1 MRTTLTIDD
10 NLLLAAKELAR
21 QQNLSLSRFVND
33 TLEEKILGKRGELE
47 SRNRFKMLTFQ
58 GSGGNQ
64 DLSPTEIKG
73 MMQDNP
79 LSM

>member
-1 MRTTLTIDD
+1 
-10 NLLLAAKELAR
+10 
-21 QQNLSLSRFVND
+21 
-33 TLEEKILGKRGELE
+33 
-47 SRNRFKMLTFQ
+47 MLTFQ